1 MARRYRKKAA
11 KKEPDD
17 KAPGEYTAPID
28 FGHIADR
35 HKREPSIGAFLTP
48 SQRKVIAAMNKD
60 PYEHDIRCGY
70 AGCID
75 QTQHSLEQL
84 IKCVSLDGRTALE
97 AVQIWNGKVPDRY
110 RVPPDASRSLPLPI
124 EGRPPPIPCRQ
135 SHPVRLPFHVSLGPR
150 SFWGSVVVEDRYPA
164 VPIGIPSS

>member
-1 MARRYRKKAA
+1 MARRYSRKKAA

-17 KAPGEYTAPID
+17 KAPGEHTAP
-28 FGHIADR
+28 
-35 HKREPSIGAFLTP
+35 IGAFLTP

-84 IKCVSLDGRTALE
+84 IKCV
-97 AVQIWNGKVPDRY
+97 
-110 RVPPDASRSLPLPI
+110 
-124 EGRPPPIPCRQ
+124 
-135 SHPVRLPFHVSLGPR
+135 
-150 SFWGSVVVEDRYPA
+150 
-164 VPIGIPSS
+164 